1 MSRLAIPASRG
12 ARLRAGAAA
21 SCRQQALEPRGDAM
35 ANHLPPRHAGG
46 CHLVEL
52 DAAALTGVREV
63 AVERPFAPAE
73 RDQRSRFRSDFD
85 GMIADIVAGAEQA
98 EPAGLSLPAGIE
110 VDQCGDDLGGGI
122 GVNAAVAG
130 ARPAA
135 HADDR
140 GPYVQVDPELAA
152 ESPAGCF
159 RAQLV
164 QKCRERGAEVQ
175 YAGREAAR
183 LVYPGKIGEQPR
195 KRSLPDE
202 IPYHDM
208 VEGIDRQRRRR
219 ESLECQDGHGPL
231 PTGLRRYSKASAL
244 WQKLAVRC
252 RWARWF
258 CSETAIGCTF
268 RYPAAIRRGGNVG
281 MRFGLAI
288 AVLLISTVS
297 GSVQA
302 EECVLGPRVACA
314 GVDLSQRELRRADL
328 AGADLSGAD
337 LSGSDLREADLY
349 RANLAGANL
358 SG

>member
-1 MSRLAIPASRG
+1 
-12 ARLRAGAAA
+12 
-21 SCRQQALEPRGDAM
+21 
-35 ANHLPPRHAGG
+35 
-46 CHLVEL
+46 
-52 DAAALTGVREV
+52 
-63 AVERPFAPAE
+63 
-73 RDQRSRFRSDFD
+73 
-85 GMIADIVAGAEQA
+85 
-98 EPAGLSLPAGIE
+98 
-110 VDQCGDDLGGGI
+110 
-122 GVNAAVAG
+122 
-130 ARPAA
+130 
-135 HADDR
+135 
-140 GPYVQVDPELAA
+140 
-152 ESPAGCF
+152 
-159 RAQLV
+159 
-164 QKCRERGAEVQ
+164 
-175 YAGREAAR
+175 
-183 LVYPGKIGEQPR
+183 
-195 KRSLPDE
+195 
-202 IPYHDM
+202 
-208 VEGIDRQRRRR
+208 EGIDRQRRRR

-231 PTGLRRYSKASAL
+231 PTGLRRYSKAFAL

-314 GVDLSQRELRRADL
+314 GVDLSQREWRRADL

-358 SG
+358 SGADLREAILNRSDLSGADLSGARLDDAQIRGAKLEGANLTKADISRLEMSYAELGGATWVDGRVCAEGSLGACK